1 MSADEQKKMAAM
13 RAVEMVEPG
22 MRIGLGTGSTAAH
35 FVALLGVRVNAGL
48 TVICVPTSEETRK
61 LAEACGI
68 TLSTLEEV
76 PELDITFDG
85 ADEIDEE
92 LRMIKGGGG
101 ALLREKIVAMAS
113 DRVVIM
119 VDESKLVETIGA
131 YKLPVEVVPFGLTA
145 TRDMIETLAADCG
158 CEGEVELRMTAEGK
172 PFVTDNGNYILDC
185 NFGQIDDA
193 EDLDD
198 ALKFIP
204 GVVESG
210 LFLDICD
217 VAIIAGDD
225 GVRLIEANREDFEDD
240 DD

>member
-1 MSADEQKKMAAM
+1 MSADEHKKAAAM

-22 MRIGLGTGSTAAH
+22 MRVGLGTGSTAAH
-35 FVALLGVRVNAGL
+35 FVALLGARVKAGL
-48 TVICVPTSEETRK
+48 SVICVPTSEETRK
-61 LAEACGI
+61 FGESRGI
-68 TLSTLEEV
+68 TMSTLEEV

-85 ADEIDEE
+85 ADEIDAE

-119 VDESKLVETIGA
+119 VDDSKLVDTLGA
-131 YKLPVEVVPFGLTA
+131 FKLPVEVVKFGLTA

-158 CEGEVELRMTAEGK
+158 CEGEIELRMTSDGQ
-172 PFVTDNGNYILDC
+172 PFVSDNGNYILDC
-185 NFGQIDDA
+185 NFGRI
-193 EDLDD
+193 EEPEELDD
-198 ALKFIP
+198 ALKFVP

-217 VAIIAGDD
+217 VAIISGDD
-225 GVRLIEANREDFEDD
+225 GVQKIEANRDELDEED
-240 DD
+240 

>member
-1 MSADEQKKMAAM
+1 MSVDEHKKTAAM

-35 FVALLGVRVNAGL
+35 FVALLGVRVKSGL
-48 TVICVPTSEETRK
+48 SVICVPTSEETR
-61 LAEACGI
+61 AFGESRGI
-68 TLSTLEEV
+68 TMSTLEEV

-85 ADEIDEE
+85 ADEIDTE

-119 VDESKLVETIGA
+119 VDDSKLVETLGA
-131 YKLPVEVVPFGLTA
+131 FKLPVEVVQFGLTA
-145 TRDMIETLAADCG
+145 TREMVETLAADCG
-158 CEGEVELRMTAEGK
+158 CEGEVELRMAEPGK

-185 NFGQIDDA
+185 AFGKIEDA
-193 EDLDD
+193 DDLDD

-225 GVRLIEANREDFEDD
+225 GVQRLEANRDEIEEDD
-240 DD
+240 